1 MTQIT
6 SRKGNDAH
14 GNSPPAAYLPMPVR
28 AKPYRHQQNAFDF
41 VCTLFGLMDGK
52 CRSTGAALLMEMG
65 CGKTLVAIAVAGIL
79 YQFGLAERVLV
90 VAPLSLLGVWES
102 EFARFAHFPVTVTVL
117 KGTAAKKGELLR
129 QDGKAKG
136 LRVVV
141 VNYESAWRMEDELL
155 KYDSDLI
162 IADEGHKIKE
172 ARTSQA
178 KGLHTLGRKARFR
191 LLLTGT
197 LITNREIDVFSQYK
211 FVNPQIFG
219 SSFYAFRN
227 RFFDMT
233 GYGLHTPVF
242 KKSRTEEFLQR
253 LHSVAFRVTKA
264 EALDLPETTEET
276 RYVELEPKAA
286 KLYRELAKESY
297 AELQNGEV
305 SAVNI
310 LTRILRLSQVTGG
323 HVGDDEKQMH
333 RVSTAKMEAL
343 ADILDAALADGKKI
357 VVMARFVPE
366 MDDIRALLEK
376 RGIGYAEVRG
386 GVKDRAEEVR
396 RFQEDEDCRVF
407 IGQIA
412 AAGLGLT
419 LTASD
424 TMVFYSMDYSMSNF
438 TQAQA
443 RIHRI
448 GAKGT
453 CHYIYLVAKG
463 TIDEKVMAALQGKV
477 DLAKALVDDYRRG
490 RDPFNT

>member
-1 MTQIT
+1 MIQTQ
-6 SRKGNDAH
+6 SRKGQETRNE
-14 GNSPPAAYLPMPVR
+14 SPPSPALPMPVR
-28 AKPYRHQQNAFDF
+28 ARPYSHQQAAFDF
-41 VCTLFGLMDGK
+41 VCRLFGLMDGK
-52 CRSTGAALLMEMG
+52 RRSSGAALLMEMG

-79 YQFGLAERVLV
+79 YQFGMAERVLV

-102 EFARFAHFPVTVTVL
+102 EFTRFAHFPVSVTVL
-117 KGTAAKKGELLR
+117 KGTAAKKEELLR
-129 QDGKAKG
+129 MNAPKEG
-136 LRVVV
+136 LQVTV
-141 VNYESAWRMEDELL
+141 VNYETCWRMQDELL
-155 KYDSDLI
+155 EYDADLI

-172 ARTSQA
+172 ARTAQS
-178 KGLHTLGRKARFR
+178 KGLHILGCKARFR

-197 LITNREIDVFSQYK
+197 LITNKEIDIFSQYK
-211 FVNPQIFG
+211 FMNPQIFG
-219 SSFYAFRN
+219 TSFYAFRN
-227 RFFDMT
+227 HYFDMT

-242 KKSRTEEFLQR
+242 KKVRTEEFLQR

-264 EALDLPETTEET
+264 EALDLPDTTEEI
-276 RYVELEPKAA
+276 RYVELEPKTA

-297 AELQNGEV
+297 AELANGEI

-333 RVSTAKMEAL
+333 WVSTAKMDAL
-343 ADILDAALADGKKI
+343 ADILDSALADGKKI

-366 MDDIRALLEK
+366 MDDIRELLEA
-376 RGIGYAEVRG
+376 RSIGYAEVRG
-386 GVKDRAEEVR
+386 GVKDRTEEVR
-396 RFQEDEDCRVF
+396 RFQEDETCKVF

-448 GAKGT
+448 GAKST
-453 CHYIYLVAKG
+453 CHYIYLAAKG

-477 DLAKALVDDYRRG
+477 DLARALVDDYRKG
-490 RDPFNT
+490 RNPFTI